1 MTKTTRFRIVDA
13 LLLAMAV
20 LPFVGCIVLKILFTP
35 ETEGITVA
43 GPLVYLRWDIKP
55 QPLYITEA
63 TVVSA
68 AVMIAIVALCLFMT
82 HGLSVECRTKRQLIA
97 EMIVEKVTDFVT
109 GNMGMRFVGFAPF
122 VAAILALSALSSL
135 SSLLGL
141 YPPTSDIN
149 IVAGWAILVF
159 ILMTYYKL
167 KGGVG
172 HYLKSFGDPIPIFYP
187 FNVFSEVATPLSMTF
202 RHYGNILSGGVIT
215 ALIGAALA
223 GLSSI
228 ILGSFSNAEWYTT
241 YIASIPFLRVGLPA
255 ILSIYFDV
263 FSGCLQAFIFAML
276 TMLNISGGYPEEAV
290 AARAEKRRA
299 RRDRRLAKRTAK
311 RIAEGAG
318 EATVGVIVP
327 PSDVPKDGQ

>member
-1 MTKTTRFRIVDA
+1 MTKTIRFRLIDA
-13 LLLAMAV
+13 LLIAMMI
-20 LPFVGCIVLKILFTP
+20 LPFVGCIVLKVLFTP
-35 ETEGITVA
+35 PSEGVSVT
-43 GPLVYLRWDIKP
+43 GPLVYLELDIKP

-63 TVVSA
+63 TMVSL
-68 AVMIAIVALCLFMT
+68 AVIIAVFALCLYMT

-141 YPPTSDIN
+141 FPPTSDIN

-159 ILMTYYKL
+159 ILMTHYKL
-167 KGGVG
+167 RGGVG

-187 FNVFSEVATPLSMTF
+187 FNVFSEVATPVSMTF

-215 ALIGAALA
+215 ALIATALA
-223 GLSSI
+223 GLSSK
-228 ILGSFSNAEWYTT
+228 ILGLFSGAGWYTT
-241 YIASIPFLRVGLPA
+241 YIATIPFLRVGLPA
-255 ILSIYFDV
+255 VLSIYFDV

-276 TMLNISGGYPEEAV
+276 TMLNISGGYPEEEA
-290 AARAEKRRA
+290 AARAAKREA
-299 RRDRRLAKRTAK
+299 RRTKHLAKKTAK
-311 RIAEGAG
+311 RVAKGAG
-318 EATVGVIVP
+318 AATVGVLTSP
-327 PSDVPKDGQ
+327 DTPDEEK